1 MSGADRTSATSRG
14 TIPNAYELAEQ
25 IAEIQADLKSL
36 KASLGRVAQ
45 EKAIETANQVEQ
57 TIRQNPL
64 SAVAIA
70 VGLGFLFGVFSR
82 R

>member
-1 MSGADRTSATSRG
+1 MSGADKTSTTKRG

-25 IAEIQADLKSL
+25 VSEIQADLKSL
-36 KASLGRVAQ
+36 RSTLGRIAQ
-45 EKAIETANQVEQ
+45 DKAIETADQMEQ

-64 SAVAIA
+64 SALAIA

>member
-25 IAEIQADLKSL
+25 VAEIQADLKSL

>member
-1 MSGADRTSATSRG
+1 MSGADRTSATKRG

-25 IAEIQADLKSL
+25 VSEIQADLKSL
-36 KASLGRVAQ
+36 RSTLGRIAQ
-45 EKAIETANQVEQ
+45 DKAIETADQMEQ

-64 SAVAIA
+64 SALAIA

>member
-1 MSGADRTSATSRG
+1 MSADRTSATGRG

-25 IAEIQADLKSL
+25 IAEVQADLKGLRALLS
-36 KASLGRVAQ
+36 RVA
-45 EKAIETANQVEQ
+45 EDKAIETANQVEQ

-64 SAVAIA
+64 SAMAIA
-70 VGLGFLFGVFSR
+70 AGLGFLLGVLSR

>member
-25 IAEIQADLKSL
+25 VAEIQADLKSL

-45 EKAIETANQVEQ
+45 DKAIETVNQVEQ